1 MHDIIDEAE
10 LLDAPGAEQLR
21 VRFSGPFE
29 GREVR
34 WDARLVT
41 LEAWRRDHPAEPVRQ
56 NFITIGEES
65 AQGIAITVG
74 MNLER
79 IDLPTLRKTMLMI
92 RQYKRL
98 ARGRHDYGPV
108 VS

>member
-10 LLDAPGAEQLR
+10 LLDAPGGEQLR
-21 VRFSGPFE
+21 VRFNGPFE

-41 LEAWRRDHPAEPVRQ
+41 LAAWRRHHPTEPVRQ

-65 AQGIAITVG
+65 DQGIAITVG
-74 MNLER
+74 LNLEC
-79 IDLPTLRKTMLMI
+79 IDLPALRKTMLMI